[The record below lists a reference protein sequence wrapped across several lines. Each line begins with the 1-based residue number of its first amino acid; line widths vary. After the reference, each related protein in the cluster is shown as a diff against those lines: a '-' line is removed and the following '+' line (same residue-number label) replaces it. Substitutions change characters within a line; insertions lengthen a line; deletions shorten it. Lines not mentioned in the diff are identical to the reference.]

1 MALVNVKA
9 WFVVVKVF
17 CTVQGFKQKISQ
29 KFECGFDI
37 IFLNGKKNTFREK
50 LNFN

>member
-1 MALVNVKA
+1 MALVIVKA
-9 WFVVVKVF
+9 LFVVVKVF

-29 KFECGFDI
+29 KLECGSDI
-37 IFLNGKKNTFREK
+37 IFLNGKKDTYREK